1 MLVQTACEALRSGH
15 VLELQYDGYSRLVEV
30 HAVGFT
36 EEDNPI
42 MRVWQISGGIANEEP
57 IGWKLLRVDEAN
69 AAVVTH
75 QKSLAPRPDYQ
86 AGDKAMQV
94 ITCQL

>member
-1 MLVQTACEALRSGH
+1 MLVQTACAALRSGH

-36 EEDNPI
+36 AEDKPI
-42 MRVWQISGGIANEEP
+42 MHVWQISGGIDNKEP
-57 IGWKLLRVDEAN
+57 IGWKYLRVDDAHG
-69 AAVVTH
+69 AVVTN
-75 QKSLAPRPDYQ
+75 QKSLGPRPDYQ
-86 AGDKAMQV
+86 AGDNQMQV

>member
-1 MLVQTACEALRSGH
+1 MSVQTACEALRSGH

-36 EEDNPI
+36 EEDNPV
-42 MRVWQISGGIANEEP
+42 MRAWQIRGGAEDKEP
-57 IGWKLLRVDEAN
+57 IGWKLLRVDEAIG
-69 AAVVTH
+69 AVVTS
-75 QKSLAPRPDYQ
+75 QKSLAPRLDYQ
-86 AGDKAMQV
+86 AGGNEMKL